1 MGKQVHESED
11 AAGTVWLGKRIR
23 LVIPPTTRTE
33 LLEDVQLSCSST
45 TTTPST
51 NTVSE
56 TVPSL

>member
-1 MGKQVHESED
+1 M
-11 AAGTVWLGKRIR
+11 AGETYQACDTYYL
-23 LVIPPTTRTE
+23 TARTE

-56 TVPSL
+56 TVPSM